1 MNLKVLLLV
10 LVAVG
15 PAAAA
20 DTPLFSSDDTVALTI
35 RAPMLELI
43 RNKHEKEKY
52 DAILSY
58 TDTDGREV
66 ALDVAISARGNARLE
81 TCEFPPIRLEFDPA
95 TTAGSLFEAQK
106 RLKMVT
112 HCRRGKDGERWIL
125 QEYGIYRAYNAI
137 TDYSHRVRRL
147 DMTWLDTE
155 SDRWVREAP
164 AFLIEDTDDLASRFG
179 RKEIRPPEVS
189 TGQFHLAEITNHILF
204 QYLIGNTDFSVK
216 RGSGGEGCCHNAR
229 VIAEPGSQQDWIV
242 VPYDFDQAGIINTDY
257 AVADRRLGIRRVT
270 TRLYR
275 GFCVQNDSL
284 DDAIDSF
291 NDRREVISSALI
303 PADIGKSHQKRIGRY
318 VDRFYETINDAEEL
332 EEQLIAKCRGG
343 AAFEIRKTLT
353 TDP

>member
-1 MNLKVLLLV
+1 MLLLV
-10 LVAVG
+10 AG
-15 PAAAA
+15 IPAAHA
-20 DTPLFSSDDTVALTI
+20 DAPLFSSDDTVALTI

-43 RNKHEKEKY
+43 RNKLKKEQY
-52 DAILSY
+52 DAKLSY
-58 TDTDGREV
+58 ADTDGREV
-66 ALDVAISARGNARLE
+66 VLDVVISARGNARLE

-95 TTAGSLFEAQK
+95 TTAGTVFEGQK

-112 HCRRGKDGERWIL
+112 HCLRGKGGERWIL

-137 TDYSHRVRRL
+137 SDYSHRVRRL
-147 DMTWLDTE
+147 EMTWLDAE
-155 SDRWVREAP
+155 SDGWVREAP
-164 AFLIEDTDDLASRFG
+164 AFLIEDTDDLADRFG

-189 TGQFHLAEITNHILF
+189 TGQFHLAETTNHLLF

-275 GFCVQNDSL
+275 GFCVQNDAL
-284 DDAIDSF
+284 QDAIDRF
-291 NDRREVISSALI
+291 NDRREVITSALI
-303 PADIGKSHQKRIGRY
+303 PADIGRSHQKRIGRY
-318 VDRFYETINDAEEL
+318 VDRFYETINDPEEL
-332 EEQLIAKCRGG
+332 QEQLIAKCRGG
-343 AAFEIRKTLT
+343 AAFEVRETLT
-353 TDP
+353 TGP